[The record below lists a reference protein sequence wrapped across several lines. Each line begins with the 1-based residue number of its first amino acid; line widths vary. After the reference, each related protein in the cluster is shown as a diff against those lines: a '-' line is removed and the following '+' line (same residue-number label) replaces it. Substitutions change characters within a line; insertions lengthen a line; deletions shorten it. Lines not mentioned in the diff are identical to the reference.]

1 MHTKS
6 IIPILFVIALGA
18 CTEKQQSTQTPWGDT
33 FGTDTTTSLTFS
45 LRDIQESGEMVVL
58 TISGPDTY
66 YEYRG
71 KQLGTQYLM
80 CEKFAQKIG
89 VSIRIDICR
98 SVDEMVKKFKAGDAD
113 MIVYPIPTSTKGI
126 IPCGYSTEQGKL
138 SWAVREGNTELADSI
153 KNWYKPEI
161 AANVKREE
169 RELFSTQSIHRHVYA
184 PMLNTQAGI
193 ISNYDHLFKRYAPIA
208 RWDWRL
214 LAAQC
219 YQESCFDPKAY
230 SWAGAKGLMQIMPET
245 ARHLGLAESEV
256 YEPEQNI
263 YAAVRYINELNS
275 HFTDIRNPEER
286 KFFILASYNGGFFHI
301 RDAMALAKKNGKNP
315 HKWIHVAE
323 YVLKLSTPEYYND
336 PVVKYGYMRGSET
349 SNYVSAIYSRWQKY
363 RGVRNASSL
372 APTDD
377 APTVYEP
384 HKASKKH
391 RFKLKNV
398 KDN

>member
-1 MHTKS
+1 MQAKLIVTLLFILS
-6 IIPILFVIALGA
+6 ISA
-18 CTEKQQSTQTPWGDT
+18 CTERQQSTQTPWGDT
-33 FGTDTTTSLTFS
+33 FGTDTVSSNAFS
-45 LRDIQESGEMVVL
+45 LRDILESGEMVVL
-58 TISGPDTY
+58 TISGPNTY

-71 KQLGTQYLM
+71 KQMGTQYLL

-89 VSIRIDICR
+89 VSLRVEVCKSI
-98 SVDEMVKKFKAGDAD
+98 DEMIKKFNAGDAD
-113 MIVYPIPTSTKGI
+113 IIVYQIPTSTKGT
-126 IPCGYSTEQGKL
+126 IPCGYSTNNGKL
-138 SWAVREGNTELADSI
+138 AWAVRTDNTELADSLRS
-153 KNWYKPEI
+153 WYKPEI
-161 AANVKREE
+161 AESVKREE
-169 RELFSTQSIHRHVYA
+169 KALFSTQSIHRRVYA

-245 ARHLGLAESEV
+245 AKHLGLAESDV
-256 YEPEQNI
+256 YEPDLNI
-263 YAAVRYINELNS
+263 YAAARYINELNTR
-275 HFTDIRNPEER
+275 FTDIGNPEER

-315 HKWIHVAE
+315 RKWIHVAE

-349 SNYVSAIYSRWQKY
+349 ANYVSAIYSRWQKY

-377 APTVYEP
+377 VPTVYEP

-391 RFKLKNV
+391 RFRLKNV

>member
-18 CTEKQQSTQTPWGDT
+18 CTERQQSTQTPWGDT

-89 VSIRIDICR
+89 VSLRVDICR

-126 IPCGYSTEQGKL
+126 IPCGYNTEQGKL

>member
-1 MHTKS
+1 MQEKS
-6 IIPILFVIALGA
+6 IITLLFILSISA
-18 CTEKQQSTQTPWGDT
+18 CTERQQPTQTPWGDT
-33 FGTDTTTSLTFS
+33 FGTDTVSSNAFS
-45 LRDIQESGEMVVL
+45 LRDILESGEMVVL
-58 TISGPDTY
+58 TISGPNTY

-71 KQLGTQYLM
+71 KQMGTQYLL

-89 VSIRIDICR
+89 VSLRVEVCKSI
-98 SVDEMVKKFKAGDAD
+98 DEMIKKFNAGDAD
-113 MIVYPIPTSTKGI
+113 IIVYQIPTSTKGT
-126 IPCGYSTEQGKL
+126 IPCGYSTNNGKL
-138 SWAVREGNTELADSI
+138 AWAVRTDNTELADSLRS
-153 KNWYKPEI
+153 WYKPEI
-161 AANVKREE
+161 AESVKRKEKA
-169 RELFSTQSIHRHVYA
+169 LFSTQSIHRRVYA

-245 ARHLGLAESEV
+245 AKHLGLAESDV
-256 YEPEQNI
+256 YEPELNI
-263 YAAVRYINELNS
+263 YAAARYINELNTR
-275 HFTDIRNPEER
+275 FTDIRNPEER

-349 SNYVSAIYSRWQKY
+349 ANYVSAIYSRWQKY

-377 APTVYEP
+377 VPTVYEP

-391 RFKLKNV
+391 RFRLKNV

>member
-1 MHTKS
+1 MQEKS
-6 IIPILFVIALGA
+6 IITLLFILSISA
-18 CTEKQQSTQTPWGDT
+18 CTERQQSTQTPWGDT
-33 FGTDTTTSLTFS
+33 FGTDTVSSNAFS
-45 LRDIQESGEMVVL
+45 LRDILESGEMVVL
-58 TISGPDTY
+58 TISGPNTY

-71 KQLGTQYLM
+71 KQMGTQYLL

-89 VSIRIDICR
+89 VSLRVEVCKSI
-98 SVDEMVKKFKAGDAD
+98 DEMIKKFNAGDAD
-113 MIVYPIPTSTKGI
+113 IIVYQIPTSTKGT
-126 IPCGYSTEQGKL
+126 IPCGYSTNNGKL
-138 SWAVREGNTELADSI
+138 AWAVRTDNTELADSLRS
-153 KNWYKPEI
+153 WYKPEI
-161 AANVKREE
+161 AESVKREE
-169 RELFSTQSIHRHVYA
+169 KALFSTQSIHRRVYA
-184 PMLNTQAGI
+184 PMLNKQAGI

-245 ARHLGLAESEV
+245 AKHLGLAESDV
-256 YEPEQNI
+256 YEPELNI
-263 YAAVRYINELNS
+263 YAAARYINELNTR
-275 HFTDIRNPEER
+275 FMDIRNSEER

-349 SNYVSAIYSRWQKY
+349 ANYVSAIYSRWQKY
-363 RGVRNASSL
+363 QGVRNTSSL

-377 APTVYEP
+377 VPTVYEP

>member
-89 VSIRIDICR
+89 VSLRVDICR
-98 SVDEMVKKFKAGDAD
+98 SVDEMVKKFKTGDAD

-161 AANVKREE
+161 AANVKREDK
-169 RELFSTQSIHRHVYA
+169 ELFSTQSIHRHVYA

-336 PVVKYGYMRGSET
+336 PVVKYGYMRGIET

>member
-1 MHTKS
+1 
-6 IIPILFVIALGA
+6 
-18 CTEKQQSTQTPWGDT
+18 
-33 FGTDTTTSLTFS
+33 
-45 LRDIQESGEMVVL
+45 MVVL

-89 VSIRIDICR
+89 VSLRVDICR
-98 SVDEMVKKFKAGDAD
+98 SVDEMVKKFKSGDAD

-126 IPCGYSTEQGKL
+126 IPCGYSTDQGKL
-138 SWAVREGNTELADSI
+138 SWAVRDDNTELADSI

-161 AANVKREE
+161 AESVKREE
-169 RELFSTQSIHRHVYA
+169 KALFSTQSIHRRVYA

-208 RWDWRL
+208 RWNWRL

-245 ARHLGLAESEV
+245 AKHLGLAESDV
-256 YEPEQNI
+256 YEPELNI
-263 YAAVRYINELNS
+263 YAAARYINELNTR
-275 HFTDIRNPEER
+275 FTDIRNPEER

-349 SNYVSAIYSRWQKY
+349 ANYVSAIYSRWQKY

-377 APTVYEP
+377 VPTVYEP

-391 RFKLKNV
+391 RFRLKNV

>member
-1 MHTKS
+1 MQEKS
-6 IIPILFVIALGA
+6 IITLLFILSISA
-18 CTEKQQSTQTPWGDT
+18 CTERQQPTQTPWGDT
-33 FGTDTTTSLTFS
+33 FGTDTVSSNTFS

-58 TISGPDTY
+58 TISGPNTY

-71 KQLGTQYLM
+71 KQMGTQYLL

-89 VSIRIDICR
+89 VSLRVEVCKSI
-98 SVDEMVKKFKAGDAD
+98 DEMIKKFNAGDAD
-113 MIVYPIPTSTKGI
+113 IIVYQIPTSTKGT
-126 IPCGYSTEQGKL
+126 IPCGYSTNNGKL
-138 SWAVREGNTELADSI
+138 AWAVRTDNTELADSLRS
-153 KNWYKPEI
+153 WYKPEI
-161 AANVKREE
+161 AESVKREE
-169 RELFSTQSIHRHVYA
+169 KALFSTQSIHRRVYA

-245 ARHLGLAESEV
+245 AKHLGLAESDV
-256 YEPEQNI
+256 YEPELNI
-263 YAAVRYINELNS
+263 YAAARYINELNTR
-275 HFTDIRNPEER
+275 FIDIRNSEER

-301 RDAMALAKKNGKNP
+301 RDAMALTKKNGKNP
-315 HKWIHVAE
+315 HKWGHVAE

-349 SNYVSAIYSRWQKY
+349 ANYVSAIYSRWQKY
-363 RGVRNASSL
+363 RGIRNTSSIT
-372 APTDD
+372 PTDD
-377 APTVYEP
+377 IPTIYEP

-391 RFKLKNV
+391 RFKLK
-398 KDN
+398 KC

>member
-1 MHTKS
+1 M
-6 IIPILFVIALGA
+6 
-18 CTEKQQSTQTPWGDT
+18 QTPLGDT
-33 FGTDTTTSLTFS
+33 FGTDTTTSQTFS

-89 VSIRIDICR
+89 VSLRVDICR
-98 SVDEMVKKFKAGDAD
+98 SIDEMVKKFKSGDAD

-126 IPCGYSTEQGKL
+126 IPCGYSTDQGKL
-138 SWAVREGNTELADSI
+138 SWAVRDGNTELADSI

-245 ARHLGLAESEV
+245 AKHLGLAESEV

-349 SNYVSAIYSRWQKY
+349 ANYVSAIYSRWQKY

-377 APTVYEP
+377 VPTVYEP

-391 RFKLKNV
+391 RFKLKYV

>member
-6 IIPILFVIALGA
+6 IISILFVIALGA

-89 VSIRIDICR
+89 VSIRVDICR

-245 ARHLGLAESEV
+245 ARHLGLAENEV

>member
-89 VSIRIDICR
+89 VSLRVDICR

-169 RELFSTQSIHRHVYA
+169 KELFSTQSIHRHVYA

-315 HKWIHVAE
+315 QKWIHVAE
-323 YVLKLSTPEYYND
+323 YILKLSTPEYYND

-349 SNYVSAIYSRWQKY
+349 ANYVSAIYSRWQKY

>member
-1 MHTKS
+1 MQAKLIVTLLFILS
-6 IIPILFVIALGA
+6 ISA
-18 CTEKQQSTQTPWGDT
+18 CTERQQSTQPPWGDT
-33 FGTDTTTSLTFS
+33 FGTDTVSSNAFS
-45 LRDIQESGEMVVL
+45 LRDILESGEMVVL
-58 TISGPDTY
+58 TISGPNTY

-71 KQLGTQYLM
+71 KQMGTQYLL

-89 VSIRIDICR
+89 VSLRVEVCKSI
-98 SVDEMVKKFKAGDAD
+98 DEMIKKFNAGDAD
-113 MIVYPIPTSTKGI
+113 IIVYQIPTSTKGT
-126 IPCGYSTEQGKL
+126 IPCGYSTNNGKL
-138 SWAVREGNTELADSI
+138 AWAVRTDNTELADSLRS
-153 KNWYKPEI
+153 WYKPEI
-161 AANVKREE
+161 AESVKREE
-169 RELFSTQSIHRHVYA
+169 KALFSTQSIHRRVYA

-219 YQESCFDPKAY
+219 YQESYFDPKAY

-245 ARHLGLAESEV
+245 AKHLGLAESDV
-256 YEPEQNI
+256 YEPDLNI
-263 YAAVRYINELNS
+263 YAAARYINELNTR
-275 HFTDIRNPEER
+275 FTDIRNPEER

-315 HKWIHVAE
+315 RKWIHVAE

-349 SNYVSAIYSRWQKY
+349 ANYVSAIYSRWQKY

-377 APTVYEP
+377 VPTVYEP

-391 RFKLKNV
+391 RFRLKNV

>member
-6 IIPILFVIALGA
+6 ILTLLLIIALGA

-33 FGTDTTTSLTFS
+33 FGTDTTTSPTFS

-89 VSIRIDICR
+89 VSLRVDICR
-98 SVDEMVKKFKAGDAD
+98 SVEEMVKKFKSGDAD

-126 IPCGYSTEQGKL
+126 IPCGYSTDQGKL
-138 SWAVREGNTELADSI
+138 SWAVRDGNTELADSI

-245 ARHLGLAESEV
+245 ARHLGLADSEV

-275 HFTDIRNPEER
+275 HFTDIKNPEER

-323 YVLKLSTPEYYND
+323 YVLKLSTPECYND

-349 SNYVSAIYSRWQKY
+349 ANYVSAIYSRWQKY

-377 APTVYEP
+377 VPTVYEP

>member
-6 IIPILFVIALGA
+6 ILTLLLIIALGA

-33 FGTDTTTSLTFS
+33 FGTDTTTSPTFS

-89 VSIRIDICR
+89 VSLRVDICR
-98 SVDEMVKKFKAGDAD
+98 SVDEMVKKFKSGDAD

-126 IPCGYSTEQGKL
+126 IPCGYSTDQGKL
-138 SWAVREGNTELADSI
+138 SWAVRDGNTELADSI

-245 ARHLGLAESEV
+245 ARHLGLADSEV

-323 YVLKLSTPEYYND
+323 YVLKLSTPECYND

-349 SNYVSAIYSRWQKY
+349 ANYVSAIYSRWQKY

-377 APTVYEP
+377 VPTVYEP

>member
-1 MHTKS
+1 MQEKS
-6 IIPILFVIALGA
+6 IITLLFILSISA
-18 CTEKQQSTQTPWGDT
+18 CTERQQPTQTPWGDT
-33 FGTDTTTSLTFS
+33 FGTDTVSSNAFS

-58 TISGPDTY
+58 TISGPNTY

-71 KQLGTQYLM
+71 KQMGTQYLL

-89 VSIRIDICR
+89 VSLRVEVCKSI
-98 SVDEMVKKFKAGDAD
+98 DEMIKKFNAGDAD
-113 MIVYPIPTSTKGI
+113 IIVYQIPTSTKGT
-126 IPCGYSTEQGKL
+126 IPCGYSTNNGKL
-138 SWAVREGNTELADSI
+138 AWAVRTDNTELADSLRS
-153 KNWYKPEI
+153 WYKPEI
-161 AANVKREE
+161 AESVKREE
-169 RELFSTQSIHRHVYA
+169 KALFSTQSIHRRVYA

-245 ARHLGLAESEV
+245 AKHLGLAESDV
-256 YEPEQNI
+256 YEPELNI
-263 YAAVRYINELNS
+263 YAAARYINELNT
-275 HFTDIRNPEER
+275 HFMDIRNPEER

-315 HKWIHVAE
+315 HKWVHVAE

-349 SNYVSAIYSRWQKY
+349 ANYVSAIYSRWQKY
-363 RGVRNASSL
+363 RGIRNTATIT
-372 APTDD
+372 PTDD
-377 APTVYEP
+377 IPTIYEP

>member
-6 IIPILFVIALGA
+6 ILTLLLIIALGA

-33 FGTDTTTSLTFS
+33 FGTDTITSQTFS

-89 VSIRIDICR
+89 VSLRVDICR
-98 SVDEMVKKFKAGDAD
+98 SVDEMVKKFKSGDAD

-126 IPCGYSTEQGKL
+126 IPCGYSTDQGKL
-138 SWAVREGNTELADSI
+138 SWAVRNGNTELADSI

-286 KFFILASYNGGFFHI
+286 KFFVLASYNGGFFHI

-315 HKWIHVAE
+315 HKWIQVAE

-336 PVVKYGYMRGSET
+336 PVVKYGYMRGNET
-349 SNYVSAIYSRWQKY
+349 ANYVSAIYSRWQKY

-377 APTVYEP
+377 VPTVYEP

>member
-6 IIPILFVIALGA
+6 ILTLLLIIALGA

-33 FGTDTTTSLTFS
+33 FGTATTTSQTFS

-89 VSIRIDICR
+89 VSLRVDICR
-98 SVDEMVKKFKAGDAD
+98 SVDEMVKKFKSGDAD

-126 IPCGYSTEQGKL
+126 IPCGYSTDQGKL
-138 SWAVREGNTELADSI
+138 SWAVRDGNTELADSI

-245 ARHLGLAESEV
+245 ARHLGLADSEV

-323 YVLKLSTPEYYND
+323 YVLKLSTPDCYND

-349 SNYVSAIYSRWQKY
+349 ANYVSAIYSRWQKY

-377 APTVYEP
+377 VPTVYEP

>member
-89 VSIRIDICR
+89 VSIRVDICR

-138 SWAVREGNTELADSI
+138 SWAVRDGNTELADSI

-286 KFFILASYNGGFFHI
+286 RFFILASYNGGFFHI

>member
-1 MHTKS
+1 M
-6 IIPILFVIALGA
+6 
-18 CTEKQQSTQTPWGDT
+18 
-33 FGTDTTTSLTFS
+33 
-45 LRDIQESGEMVVL
+45 
-58 TISGPDTY
+58 
-66 YEYRG
+66 
-71 KQLGTQYLM
+71 GTQYLL

-89 VSIRIDICR
+89 VSLRVEVCKSI
-98 SVDEMVKKFKAGDAD
+98 DEMIEKFNAGDAD
-113 MIVYPIPTSTKGI
+113 IIVYQIPTSTKGT
-126 IPCGYSTEQGKL
+126 IPCGYSTNNGKL
-138 SWAVREGNTELADSI
+138 AWAVRTDNTELADSLRS
-153 KNWYKPEI
+153 WYKPEI
-161 AANVKREE
+161 AESVKREE
-169 RELFSTQSIHRHVYA
+169 KALFSTQSIHRRVYA

-245 ARHLGLAESEV
+245 AKHLGLAESDV
-256 YEPEQNI
+256 YEPELNI
-263 YAAVRYINELNS
+263 YAAARYINELNTR
-275 HFTDIRNPEER
+275 FTDIRNSEER

-349 SNYVSAIYSRWQKY
+349 ANYVSAIYSRWQKY

-377 APTVYEP
+377 VPTVYEP

-391 RFKLKNV
+391 RFRLKNV

>member
-1 MHTKS
+1 MQEKS
-6 IIPILFVIALGA
+6 IITLLFILSISA
-18 CTEKQQSTQTPWGDT
+18 CTERQQPTQTPWGDT
-33 FGTDTTTSLTFS
+33 FGTDTVSSNAFS
-45 LRDIQESGEMVVL
+45 LRDILESGEMVVL
-58 TISGPDTY
+58 TISGPNTY

-71 KQLGTQYLM
+71 KQMGTQYLL

-89 VSIRIDICR
+89 VSLRVEVCKSI
-98 SVDEMVKKFKAGDAD
+98 DEMIKKFNAGDAD
-113 MIVYPIPTSTKGI
+113 IIVYQIPTSTKGT
-126 IPCGYSTEQGKL
+126 IPCGYSTNNGKL
-138 SWAVREGNTELADSI
+138 AWAVRTDNTELADSLRSW
-153 KNWYKPEI
+153 NKPEI
-161 AANVKREE
+161 AESVKREE
-169 RELFSTQSIHRHVYA
+169 KALFSTQSIHRRVYA

-245 ARHLGLAESEV
+245 AKHLGLAESDV
-256 YEPEQNI
+256 YEPDLNI
-263 YAAVRYINELNS
+263 YAAARYINELNTR
-275 HFTDIRNPEER
+275 FTDIRNPEER

-349 SNYVSAIYSRWQKY
+349 ANYVSAIYSRWQKY

-377 APTVYEP
+377 VPTDFEP

>member
-1 MHTKS
+1 MQEKS
-6 IIPILFVIALGA
+6 IITLLFILSISA
-18 CTEKQQSTQTPWGDT
+18 CTERQQPTQTPWGDT
-33 FGTDTTTSLTFS
+33 FGTDTVSLSTFS

-58 TISGPDTY
+58 TISGPNTY

-71 KQLGTQYLM
+71 KQMGTQYLL

-89 VSIRIDICR
+89 VSLRVEVCKSI
-98 SVDEMVKKFKAGDAD
+98 DEMIKKFNAGDAD
-113 MIVYPIPTSTKGI
+113 IIVYQIPTSTKGT
-126 IPCGYSTEQGKL
+126 IPCGYSTNNGKL
-138 SWAVREGNTELADSI
+138 AWAVRTDNTELADSLRS
-153 KNWYKPEI
+153 WYKPEI
-161 AANVKREE
+161 AESVKREE
-169 RELFSTQSIHRHVYA
+169 KALFSTQSIHRRVYA

-245 ARHLGLAESEV
+245 AKHLGLAESDV
-256 YEPEQNI
+256 YEPELNI
-263 YAAVRYINELNS
+263 YAAARYINELNTR
-275 HFTDIRNPEER
+275 FTDIRNSEER

-349 SNYVSAIYSRWQKY
+349 ANYVSAIYSRWQKY
-363 RGVRNASSL
+363 RGIRNTATIT
-372 APTDD
+372 PTDD
-377 APTVYEP
+377 IPTIYEP

>member
-1 MHTKS
+1 MQEKS
-6 IIPILFVIALGA
+6 IITLLFILSISA
-18 CTEKQQSTQTPWGDT
+18 CTERQQSTQTPWGDT
-33 FGTDTTTSLTFS
+33 FGTDTVSSNAFS
-45 LRDIQESGEMVVL
+45 LRDILESGEMVVL
-58 TISGPDTY
+58 TISGPNTY

-71 KQLGTQYLM
+71 KQMGTQYLL

-89 VSIRIDICR
+89 VSLRVEVCKSI
-98 SVDEMVKKFKAGDAD
+98 DEMIKKFNAGDAD
-113 MIVYPIPTSTKGI
+113 IIVYQIPTSTKGT
-126 IPCGYSTEQGKL
+126 IPCGYSTNNGKL
-138 SWAVREGNTELADSI
+138 AWAVRTDNTELADSLRS
-153 KNWYKPEI
+153 WYKPEI
-161 AANVKREE
+161 AESVKREE
-169 RELFSTQSIHRHVYA
+169 KALFSTQSIHRRVYA

-245 ARHLGLAESEV
+245 AKHLGLAESDV
-256 YEPEQNI
+256 YEPELNI
-263 YAAVRYINELNS
+263 YAAARYINELNTR
-275 HFTDIRNPEER
+275 FMDIRNSEER

-315 HKWIHVAE
+315 HKWVHVAE

-349 SNYVSAIYSRWQKY
+349 ANYVSAIYSRWQKY
-363 RGVRNASSL
+363 RGIRNTATIT
-372 APTDD
+372 PTDD
-377 APTVYEP
+377 IPTIYEP

>member
-6 IIPILFVIALGA
+6 IISILFVIALGA

-89 VSIRIDICR
+89 VSLRVDICR

-301 RDAMALAKKNGKNP
+301 RDAMALSKKNGKNP

>member
-1 MHTKS
+1 MQEKS
-6 IIPILFVIALGA
+6 IITFLFILSISA
-18 CTEKQQSTQTPWGDT
+18 CTERQQPTQTPWGDT
-33 FGTDTTTSLTFS
+33 FGTDTVSSNAFS

-58 TISGPDTY
+58 TISGPNTY

-71 KQLGTQYLM
+71 KQMGTQYLL

-89 VSIRIDICR
+89 VSLRVEVCKSI
-98 SVDEMVKKFKAGDAD
+98 DEMIKKFNAGDAD
-113 MIVYPIPTSTKGI
+113 IIVYQIPTSTKGT
-126 IPCGYSTEQGKL
+126 IPCGYSTNNGKL
-138 SWAVREGNTELADSI
+138 AWAVRTDNTELADSLRS
-153 KNWYKPEI
+153 WYKPEI
-161 AANVKREE
+161 AESVKREE
-169 RELFSTQSIHRHVYA
+169 KALFSTQSIHRRVYA

-256 YEPEQNI
+256 CEPEQNI

-349 SNYVSAIYSRWQKY
+349 ANYVSAIYSRWQKY

-377 APTVYEP
+377 VPTVYEP

>member
-6 IIPILFVIALGA
+6 ILTLLLIIALGA
-18 CTEKQQSTQTPWGDT
+18 CTEKQQSTQTPWSDT
-33 FGTDTTTSLTFS
+33 FGTDTTTSQTFS

-89 VSIRIDICR
+89 VSLRVDICR
-98 SVDEMVKKFKAGDAD
+98 SVDEMVKKFKSGDAD

-126 IPCGYSTEQGKL
+126 IPCGYSTDQGKL
-138 SWAVREGNTELADSI
+138 SWAVRDGNTELADSI

-245 ARHLGLAESEV
+245 ARHLGLADSEV

-286 KFFILASYNGGFFHI
+286 KFFVLASYNGGFFHI

-349 SNYVSAIYSRWQKY
+349 ANYVSAIYSRWQKY

-391 RFKLKNV
+391 RFKLKYV

>member
-6 IIPILFVIALGA
+6 IISILFVIALGA

-89 VSIRIDICR
+89 VSLRVDICR

-138 SWAVREGNTELADSI
+138 SWAVRDGNTELADSI

>member
-6 IIPILFVIALGA
+6 ILTLLLIIALGA
-18 CTEKQQSTQTPWGDT
+18 CTEKQQSTQIPWGDT
-33 FGTDTTTSLTFS
+33 FGTDTTTSQTFS
-45 LRDIQESGEMVVL
+45 LKDIQESGEMVVL

-89 VSIRIDICR
+89 VSLRVDICR
-98 SVDEMVKKFKAGDAD
+98 SVDEMVKKFKSGDAD

-126 IPCGYSTEQGKL
+126 IPCGYSTDQGKL
-138 SWAVREGNTELADSI
+138 SWAVRDGNTELADSI

-193 ISNYDHLFKRYAPIA
+193 ISNYDNLFKRYAPIA

-245 ARHLGLAESEV
+245 ARHLGLADSEV
-256 YEPEQNI
+256 YKPEQNI

-323 YVLKLSTPEYYND
+323 YVLKLSTPECYND

-349 SNYVSAIYSRWQKY
+349 ANYVSAIYSRWQKY

-377 APTVYEP
+377 VPTVYEP

>member
-6 IIPILFVIALGA
+6 ILTLLLIISLGA

-33 FGTDTTTSLTFS
+33 LGTDTTTSQTFS

-89 VSIRIDICR
+89 VSLRVDICR
-98 SVDEMVKKFKAGDAD
+98 SVDEMVKKFKSGDAD
-113 MIVYPIPTSTKGI
+113 MIVYPIPTSTIGI
-126 IPCGYSTEQGKL
+126 IPCGYSTDQGKL
-138 SWAVREGNTELADSI
+138 SWAVRDGNTELADSI

-245 ARHLGLAESEV
+245 ARHLGLADSEV

-323 YVLKLSTPEYYND
+323 YVLKLSTPECYND

-349 SNYVSAIYSRWQKY
+349 ANYVSAIYSRWQKY

-377 APTVYEP
+377 VPTVYEP

>member
-1 MHTKS
+1 MQAKLIVTLLFILS
-6 IIPILFVIALGA
+6 ISA
-18 CTEKQQSTQTPWGDT
+18 CTERQQSTQTPWGDT
-33 FGTDTTTSLTFS
+33 FGTDTVSSNAFS
-45 LRDIQESGEMVVL
+45 LRDILESGEMVVL
-58 TISGPDTY
+58 TISGPNTY

-71 KQLGTQYLM
+71 KQMGTQYLL

-89 VSIRIDICR
+89 VSLRVEVCKSI
-98 SVDEMVKKFKAGDAD
+98 DEMIKKFNAGDAD
-113 MIVYPIPTSTKGI
+113 IIVYQIPTSTKGT
-126 IPCGYSTEQGKL
+126 IPCGYSTNNGKL
-138 SWAVREGNTELADSI
+138 AWAVRTDNTELADSLRS
-153 KNWYKPEI
+153 WYKPEI
-161 AANVKREE
+161 AESVKREE
-169 RELFSTQSIHRHVYA
+169 KALFSTQSIHRRVYA

-245 ARHLGLAESEV
+245 AKHLGLAESDV
-256 YEPEQNI
+256 YEPDLNI
-263 YAAVRYINELNS
+263 YAAARYINELNTR
-275 HFTDIRNPEER
+275 FTDIQNPEER

-315 HKWIHVAE
+315 RKWIHVAE

-349 SNYVSAIYSRWQKY
+349 ANYVSAIYSRWQKY

-377 APTVYEP
+377 VPTVYEP

-391 RFKLKNV
+391 RFRLKNV

>member
-1 MHTKS
+1 
-6 IIPILFVIALGA
+6 
-18 CTEKQQSTQTPWGDT
+18 
-33 FGTDTTTSLTFS
+33 
-45 LRDIQESGEMVVL
+45 MVVL

-89 VSIRIDICR
+89 VSLRVDICR
-98 SVDEMVKKFKAGDAD
+98 SVDEMVKKFKSGDAD

-126 IPCGYSTEQGKL
+126 IPCGYSTDQDKL
-138 SWAVREGNTELADSI
+138 SWAVRDDNTELADSI

-169 RELFSTQSIHRHVYA
+169 RELFSIQSIHRHVYA

-245 ARHLGLAESEV
+245 AKHLRLAESDV
-256 YEPEQNI
+256 YEPEPNI
-263 YAAVRYINELNS
+263 YAAVRYINELNTR
-275 HFTDIRNPEER
+275 FMDIRNPEER

-349 SNYVSAIYSRWQKY
+349 ANYVSAIYSRWQKY

-377 APTVYEP
+377 VPTVYEP

-391 RFKLKNV
+391 RFRLKNV

>member
-6 IIPILFVIALGA
+6 IISILFVIALGA

-89 VSIRIDICR
+89 VSLRVDICR

-323 YVLKLSTPEYYND
+323 YVLKLSMPEYYND

>member
-6 IIPILFVIALGA
+6 IIPILFVIALEA

-89 VSIRIDICR
+89 VSIRVDICR

-349 SNYVSAIYSRWQKY
+349 ANYVSAIYSRWQKY

>member
-6 IIPILFVIALGA
+6 IISILFVIALGA

-89 VSIRIDICR
+89 VSIRVDICR

>member
-1 MHTKS
+1 MQEKS
-6 IIPILFVIALGA
+6 IITLLFILSISA
-18 CTEKQQSTQTPWGDT
+18 CTERQQSTQTPWGDT
-33 FGTDTTTSLTFS
+33 FGTDTVSSNAFS
-45 LRDIQESGEMVVL
+45 LRDILESGEMVVL
-58 TISGPDTY
+58 TISGPNTY

-71 KQLGTQYLM
+71 KQMGTQYLL

-89 VSIRIDICR
+89 VSLRVEVCKSI
-98 SVDEMVKKFKAGDAD
+98 DEMIKKFNAGDAD
-113 MIVYPIPTSTKGI
+113 IIVYQIPTSTKGT
-126 IPCGYSTEQGKL
+126 IPCGYSTNNGKL
-138 SWAVREGNTELADSI
+138 AWAVRTDNTELADSLRS
-153 KNWYKPEI
+153 WYKPEI
-161 AANVKREE
+161 AESVKREE
-169 RELFSTQSIHRHVYA
+169 KALFSTQSIHRRVYA

-245 ARHLGLAESEV
+245 AKHLGLAESDV
-256 YEPEQNI
+256 YEPELNI
-263 YAAVRYINELNS
+263 YAAARYINELNTR
-275 HFTDIRNPEER
+275 FIDIRNSEER

-315 HKWIHVAE
+315 YKWIHVAE

-349 SNYVSAIYSRWQKY
+349 ANYVSAIYSRWQKY
-363 RGVRNASSL
+363 RGIRNTATIT
-372 APTDD
+372 PTDD
-377 APTVYEP
+377 VPTVYEP

>member
-6 IIPILFVIALGA
+6 ILTLLLIIALGA

-33 FGTDTTTSLTFS
+33 FGTDTTTSQTFS

-89 VSIRIDICR
+89 VSLRVDICR
-98 SVDEMVKKFKAGDAD
+98 SVDEMVKKFKSGDAD

-126 IPCGYSTEQGKL
+126 IPCGYSTDQGKL
-138 SWAVREGNTELADSI
+138 SWAVRDGNTELADSI

-214 LAAQC
+214 MAAQC

-230 SWAGAKGLMQIMPET
+230 SWAGARGLMQIMPAT
-245 ARHLGLAESEV
+245 AAHLGLAEDKM
-256 YEPEQNI
+256 YDPEENI
-263 YAAVRYINELNS
+263 YAAARYIAELS
-275 HFTDIRNPEER
+275 KHFQDVRNPMER
-286 KFFILASYNGGFFHI
+286 QFFVLASYNGGYFHI
-301 RDAMALAKKNGKNP
+301 RDAMRLAEKYGKDK
-315 HKWIHVAE
+315 HRWDDVAPFI
-323 YVLKLSTPEYYND
+323 LNLQTPQYYND
-336 PVVKYGYMRGSET
+336 PVVKYGYMRGTET
-349 SNYVSAIYSRWQKY
+349 VGYVARIRDRWRQY
-363 RGVRNASSL
+363 RGVARGGSSSAFSFP
-372 APTDD
+372 APGTD
-377 APTVYEP
+377 AP
-384 HKASKKH
+384 HKATKKH
-391 RFKLKNV
+391 RFKL
-398 KDN
+398 

>member
-6 IIPILFVIALGA
+6 IISILFVIALGA

-89 VSIRIDICR
+89 VSLRVDICR
-98 SVDEMVKKFKAGDAD
+98 SVDEMVKKFKSGDAD

-138 SWAVREGNTELADSI
+138 SWAVRDGNTELADSI

-315 HKWIHVAE
+315 HKWTHVAE

-349 SNYVSAIYSRWQKY
+349 ANYVSAIYSRWQKY